1 MGQLA
6 HSPCRLLWGLLYSS
20 TPASRLTVPQLLQE
34 AAISTLKK
42 NKLYWEVKWCF
53 FRTHRNTEGLV
64 EIRAHKQQLRLDAPE
79 GSRNFGL
86 HPAVNA
92 KANARQER
100 SKRLY

>member
-1 MGQLA
+1 M
-6 HSPCRLLWGLLYSS
+6 
-20 TPASRLTVPQLLQE
+20 
-34 AAISTLKK
+34 
-42 NKLYWEVKWCF
+42 
-53 FRTHRNTEGLV
+53 V